1 MYCSRFAGIPFTG
14 RGLDRPGPNGIV
26 DRVLANVGLAVAYS
40 LQFNV
45 FMRHLKSIL
54 LTAVVAL
61 ALPVLAQEQTTVV
74 KVNPAG
80 WFAGQWQMGL
90 EKKIS
95 NRVTAQ
101 IMPGYFYRTGKIR
114 QYEQLI
120 LIPTWPEVGRY
131 EVSGSVV
138 TGEVRYYLAATA
150 PDGFYLSPFARFR
163 SLTTTVTED
172 EVRSIRCDAWTKG
185 LVVGFQKVPN
195 RTITYDV
202 FLGLHHRTWEEMVVF
217 GREFLDYQDP
227 TGENVG
233 LRFGFSIGHPF

>member
-1 MYCSRFAGIPFTG
+1 
-14 RGLDRPGPNGIV
+14 V

-202 FLGLHHRTWEEMVVF
+202 FLGLHHRTWEETVVF